1 MNLAILHYA
10 APPVVGGVE
19 QTIYYHALELMRAGH
34 TVRILTGEG
43 ASFDPRI
50 EVAVVP
56 EFGSRHPDVL
66 SVKRQ
71 LDRGEVTLDFAA
83 LRDRLTVLLSD
94 SLAGVDVLI
103 AHNVF
108 TLHKNLP
115 LTAAL
120 YQVTSG
126 RTHSRTGPLTN
137 HPTFLAWHHDLAWD
151 DPRYKDDVHGG
162 YPWDLLRTP
171 WPGVTHV
178 TVSASQQAR
187 LASLYGIPPEQIA
200 VVPPG
205 VEPARFFRWTETML
219 KLVEELQLL
228 DADVL
233 LLLPA
238 RLTRRKNVEMA
249 LRILAAFRAQTRL
262 DARLVVTGPPGP
274 HNPANA
280 AYLQSLLD
288 LRRDLNVQDAAHFLY
303 ERGITPDDDTMAD
316 LYQLADAL
324 LFPSAQEGFG
334 IPVLEAGLA
343 RLPVFCS
350 DIPPLR
356 ETGDGSA
363 YFFDPQGNPAAI
375 AKEIALALEGDAAHR
390 LRRQV
395 LSRFLWKR
403 IVEERVIPLLHH
415 AT

>member
-1 MNLAILHYA
+1 
-10 APPVVGGVE
+10 
-19 QTIYYHALELMRAGH
+19 
-34 TVRILTGEG
+34 
-43 ASFDPRI
+43 
-50 EVAVVP
+50 
-56 EFGSRHPDVL
+56 
-66 SVKRQ
+66 
-71 LDRGEVTLDFAA
+71 
-83 LRDRLTVLLSD
+83 
-94 SLAGVDVLI
+94 
-103 AHNVF
+103 
-108 TLHKNLP
+108 
-115 LTAAL
+115 
-120 YQVTSG
+120 
-126 RTHSRTGPLTN
+126 
-137 HPTFLAWHHDLAWD
+137 
-151 DPRYKDDVHGG
+151 
-162 YPWDLLRTP
+162 
-171 WPGVTHV
+171 V

-187 LASLYGIPPEQIA
+187 LASLYAILPEQIA
-200 VVPPG
+200 IVPPG

-219 KLVEELQLL
+219 KLVEEQRLL
-228 DADVL
+228 EAEVV

-249 LRILAAFRAQTRL
+249 LHILAAFRAQTHL

-303 ERGITPDDDTMAD
+303 EHGITPDDDTMAD

-363 YFFDPQGNPAAI
+363 YFFNPQGNPAAI
-375 AKEIALALEGDAAHR
+375 ATEIALALEGDAAHR

-395 LSRFLWKR
+395 LSRFVWKR
-403 IVEERVIPLLHH
+403 SLRRG
-415 AT
+415 